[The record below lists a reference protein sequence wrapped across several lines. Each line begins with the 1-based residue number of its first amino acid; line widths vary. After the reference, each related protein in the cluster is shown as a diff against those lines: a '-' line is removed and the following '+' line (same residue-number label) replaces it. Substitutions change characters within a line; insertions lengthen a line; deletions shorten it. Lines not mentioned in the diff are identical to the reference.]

1 MPPVEIV
8 DLNEENL
15 ETKRYSYLSRRLV
28 TALDETLH
36 RHEQSILFMNRRGF
50 ATVITC
56 LRCGHTEKCLQCDIT
71 LTSHR
76 ELRQDDFGF
85 RNEEKNAAPESAT
98 RNQKSEMLVCHYC
111 GYMKPVADFCSACG
125 APGLKHWGLG
135 TERVENEIRKT
146 FPSARVARM
155 DSDTMSKRT
164 AYASALGDFRSG
176 KTDILVGT
184 QMIAKGLDFPNVT
197 LVGVVLADTA
207 LHMPDFRSRERTFQ
221 LLAQVAGRAGRS
233 EKGGRVIIQTHL
245 PKDPAV
251 RAAALHDF
259 ETFSLAELRER
270 RTYSYPPF
278 TRLAR
283 ILVRGK
289 DPKAT
294 LAAAEC
300 AAAALRH
307 ELKQLPIV
315 ILGPAEAPISKIEGY
330 HRYHILLKAG
340 TSEALAELLGGPGGD
355 ALAKLKGADATID
368 VDPLSML

>member
-1 MPPVEIV
+1 
-8 DLNEENL
+8 
-15 ETKRYSYLSRRLV
+15 
-28 TALDETLH
+28 
-36 RHEQSILFMNRRGF
+36 
-50 ATVITC
+50 
-56 LRCGHTEKCLQCDIT
+56 
-71 LTSHR
+71 
-76 ELRQDDFGF
+76 
-85 RNEEKNAAPESAT
+85 
-98 RNQKSEMLVCHYC
+98 
-111 GYMKPVADFCSACG
+111 MKPVADFCATCG

-135 TERVENEIRKT
+135 TERVESEIRKA

-233 EKGGRVIIQTHL
+233 EKGGRVIVQTHL

-251 RAAALHDF
+251 RAASLHDF
-259 ETFSLAELRER
+259 EAFSLAELQER
-270 RTYSYPPF
+270 RAYSYPPF

-283 ILVRGK
+283 ILIRGK
-289 DPKAT
+289 DAKAT
-294 LAAAEC
+294 
-300 AAAALRH
+300 AAAADSAAQALRA
-307 ELKQLPIV
+307 ELKQLPVV
-315 ILGPAEAPISKIEGY
+315 ILGPAEAPISKIEGF
-330 HRYHILLKAG
+330 HRHHILLKAG
-340 TSEALAELLGGPGGD
+340 TSKALEDLLASPAGD